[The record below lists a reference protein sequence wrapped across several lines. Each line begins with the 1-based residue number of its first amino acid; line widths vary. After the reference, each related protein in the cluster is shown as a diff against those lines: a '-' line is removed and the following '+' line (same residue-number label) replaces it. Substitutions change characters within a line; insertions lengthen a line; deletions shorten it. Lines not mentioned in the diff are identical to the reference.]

1 MTLGIFDSL
10 QLPILG
16 IILPKMGSS
25 RKTSEGL
32 GIALFPRVRL
42 RVLGVLFGQPDRRF
56 LVSEVIKLAQSGNG
70 AVVRELDR
78 LRGAGLIWVDGKT
91 YQANRASP
99 IFEELRG
106 IVVKTV
112 GLIEPIRSA
121 LRPFEPRIDLSFVY
135 GSVAKGQDTASSD
148 IDLMIVSDKLSYGDL
163 FKALQK
169 AEKSLHRSVNPT
181 LLTTKEWSRKK
192 AEKGSFVNKVVQQPR
207 LDVFGA
213 GYGAE

>member
-1 MTLGIFDSL
+1 
-10 QLPILG
+10 
-16 IILPKMGSS
+16 MGSP

-32 GIALFPRVRL
+32 GLALFPRVRL

-56 LVSEVIKLAQSGNG
+56 LVSEVIRLAQSGNG

-78 LRGAGLIWVDGKT
+78 LRAAALITVDGKT

-106 IVVKTV
+106 IVMKTV
-112 GLIEPIRSA
+112 GLVEPIRSA
-121 LRPFEPRIDLSFVY
+121 LKPFEPRIGFSFVY
-135 GSVAKGQDTASSD
+135 GSVAKGQDSAASD
-148 IDLMIVSDKLSYGDL
+148 VDLLIVSDKLSYGDL

-181 LLTTKEWSRKK
+181 LLTTAEWNRKR
-192 AEKGSFVNKVVQQPR
+192 ADKGSFVNKVAQQPR
-207 LDVFGA
+207 LAVFGMEH
-213 GYGAE
+213 GVE